1 MCGRYYVDLDTVR
14 TMEELVGRI
23 DWQLRGRTDIHPSE
37 QPWILNEEQGRIAA
51 SRMKWGFE
59 NPHTK
64 GLLIN
69 ARAETVTERP
79 AFRESVLH
87 RRCIIPAKGFYEW
100 NKAGEKAEFYKKDAS
115 PLFMAGC
122 WKWAKGTPMF
132 VILTTEA
139 NPSVASVHERMPLIL
154 EGEEL
159 RGWLAGDRDVENFLR
174 KIPSPLEKE
183 QEYEQQTLDFSALMR

>member
-1 MCGRYYVDLDTVR
+1 MCGRYYVDLDTVSA
-14 TMEELVGRI
+14 MEELVGRI

-37 QPWILNEEQGRIAA
+37 QPWILYEEQGRIAA

-122 WKWAKGTPMF
+122 WKWAEDTPVF

>member
-1 MCGRYYVDLDTVR
+1 MCGRYYVDLDTVSA
-14 TMEELVGRI
+14 MEELVGRI

-37 QPWILNEEQGRIAA
+37 QTWILYEEQGRIAA

-122 WKWAKGTPMF
+122 WKWAKGMPMF